1 MGLDLRIAMLRADAQ
16 PMPAARSRARVA
28 IQSVV
33 RFDEHQRIQHVLMMS
48 SFITLALT
56 GLPQKFSDLS
66 ISQWWVSLLG
76 GLEVVR
82 IIHRT
87 AGIIMLTDCMYH
99 LTYIVYRMGFQGRMG
114 PLRMLPTPKDGFD
127 MAQQIFYFLGL
138 QKEKPKFD
146 RFNYLE
152 KFDYWAVFWGIAMI
166 GTSGL
171 LLMFP
176 VLATHFLPGQV
187 LPVAITIHSDEAILA
202 VGWILIVHMFNV
214 HLAPWVFPF
223 SPAIFTGKM
232 TAHQCA
238 EDHPLEWERI
248 VAKSGAEP
256 VARALRDEHTP
267 IVAIVGGQMRSAAV
281 ASTRGA
287 RTRIRRLRQL
297 LSARRMSS

>member
-1 MGLDLRIAMLRADAQ
+1 MGLDLRTAALRANAERMPVTRSQ
-16 PMPAARSRARVA
+16 PRVA

-33 RFDEHQRIQHVLMMS
+33 RFDTHQRIQHVLMMS

-76 GLEVVR
+76 GLEMVR

-87 AGIIMLTDCMYH
+87 AGIIMLSDCAYH
-99 LTYIVYRMGFQGRMG
+99 LTYIAYRMGFQGRMG
-114 PLRMLPTPKDGFD
+114 PLRMLPTPKDGID
-127 MAQQIFYFLGL
+127 MVHTIFYFLGL
-138 QKEKPKFD
+138 QEQKPKFD

-171 LLMFP
+171 MLMFP
-176 VLATHFLPGQV
+176 VLVAHFLPGQA
-187 LPVAITIHSDEAILA
+187 LPVAITIHSDEAVLA

-238 EDHPLEWERI
+238 EDHPLEWQRI
-248 VAKSGAEP
+248 VAKGGAEP
-256 VARALRDEHTP
+256 VARALTDAHTP
-267 IVAIVGGQMRSAAV
+267 VVSIIGGEMRSAAT
-281 ASTRGA
+281 ASVRGA
-287 RTRIRRLRQL
+287 RGSYRSLRRR
-297 LSARRMSS
+297 LSARRV

>member
-1 MGLDLRIAMLRADAQ
+1 MGLDLRLAGLRADAE
-16 PMPAARSRARVA
+16 PMPARSRARVA

-33 RFDEHQRIQHVLMMS
+33 RFDEHQRVQHVLMMS

-66 ISQWWVSLLG
+66 VRQWWVSMLG

-87 AGIIMLTDCMYH
+87 AGVIMLTDCIYH
-99 LTYIVYRMGFQGRMG
+99 LAYLVFRMGVQGRMG
-114 PLRMLPTPKDGFD
+114 PLRMLPTPKDGID
-127 MAQQIFYFLGL
+127 MAQTIFYFLGL
-138 QKEKPKFD
+138 QPEKPKFD
-146 RFNYLE
+146 RFTYLE

-171 LLMFP
+171 MLMFP
-176 VLATHFLPGQV
+176 VLATQVLPGQV
-187 LPVAITIHSDEAILA
+187 LPIAITVHSDEAILA

-232 TAHQCA
+232 TARQCA

-248 VAKSGAEP
+248 VAKGEVAP
-256 VARALRDEHTP
+256 VATALTDEGTP
-267 IVAIVGGQMRSAAV
+267 VISIV
-281 ASTRGA
+281 TRP
-287 RTRIRRLRQL
+287 
-297 LSARRMSS
+297 ARRMAAAAARGTRARYRKLWERLVARRAES

>member
-1 MGLDLRIAMLRADAQ
+1 MGLDLRIATLRADA
-16 PMPAARSRARVA
+16 PAMPVAKSRARVA

-33 RFDEHQRIQHVLMMS
+33 RFDTHQRIQHVLMMS

-66 ISQWWVSLLG
+66 VSQWWVSTLG
-76 GLEVVR
+76 GLEMVR

-87 AGIIMLTDCMYH
+87 AGTVMLTDCVYH
-99 LTYIVYRMGFQGRMG
+99 LSYIVYRMGFQGRMG
-114 PLRMLPTPKDGFD
+114 PLRMLPTPKDGID
-127 MAQQIFYFLGL
+127 MAQTIFYFLGL
-138 QKEKPKFD
+138 QEQKPKFD

-176 VLATHFLPGQV
+176 VLVTQFLPGQV

-248 VAKSGAEP
+248 VAKSGSEP
-256 VARALRDEHTP
+256 VARALTDAHTP
-267 IVAIVGGQMRSAAV
+267 PAAIVAGRIRAAAA
-281 ASTRGA
+281 ASTRGV
-287 RTRIRRLRQL
+287 RTRLRDLLERL
-297 LSARRMSS
+297 STRRMES

>member
-1 MGLDLRIAMLRADAQ
+1 
-16 PMPAARSRARVA
+16 
-28 IQSVV
+28 
-33 RFDEHQRIQHVLMMS
+33 MMS

-66 ISQWWVSLLG
+66 VSHWWVSLLG

-99 LTYIVYRMGFQGRMG
+99 LAYLVYRMGFQGRMG
-114 PLRMLPTPKDGFD
+114 PLRMLPTPRDGID
-127 MAQQIFYFLGL
+127 MAETIFYFLGL
-138 QKEKPKFD
+138 KEQKPKFD
-146 RFNYLE
+146 RFNYIE

-176 VLATHFLPGQV
+176 VIATQLLPGQV

-202 VGWILIVHMFNV
+202 VGWILVVHMFNV

-238 EDHPLEWERI
+238 EDHPLEWQRI
-248 VAKSGAEP
+248 VARSGDQP
-256 VARALRDEHTP
+256 VARALTDSITP
-267 IVAIVGGQMRSAAV
+267 PAAIVAGRVRSVAA
-281 ASTRGA
+281 APARGA
-287 RTRIRRLRQL
+287 RLGLRSL
-297 LSARRMSS
+297 RERLSARRVQS